1 METKCYDRIQSV
13 LLKYPALRA
22 KNRELGKY
30 VQREL
35 SQALRTRTTMVIR
48 SLRLKGEN
56 PNFHSKFAVD
66 QLGCSLSFLK
76 KHIEDQFVEGMSWEN
91 HGKWHLDH
99 KRPIASFLSQGT
111 SDELKECFHYTNL
124 QPLWASDNISK
135 GKYWDGV
142 WTKPDGTVQ
151 MVLPEEN
158 IVVKEE
164 VPDEPIFVKNRQNLK
179 RSKTL
184 SRRLK
189 RDLEQYQEDQRV
201 IKQFY
206 ESQQQNSLCS
216 NSL

>member
-1 METKCYDRIQSV
+1 MLS
-13 LLKYPALRA
+13 KYATIRA
-22 KNRELGKY
+22 QNRELGRNAQK
-30 VQREL
+30 EL
-35 SQALRTRTTMVIR
+35 SITLRSRTSSIIR
-48 SLRLKGEN
+48 ILKLKGEK
-56 PNFHSKFAVD
+56 PPFHSKSSVEH
-66 QLGCSLSFLK
+66 LGCSLSFLK
-76 KHIEDQFVEGMSWEN
+76 KHIEDQFVDGMTWLN
-91 HGKWHLDH
+91 HGEWHIDH
-99 KRPIASFLSQGT
+99 KRPVASFVFEDIEQM
-111 SDELKECFHYTNL
+111 KACFHYTNL

-179 RSKTL
+179 RPKAL

-189 RDLEQYQEDQRV
+189 RDLEQYQEDQRA